1 MNGLFQ
7 LLTEFQTIVLF
18 WGPTTYTLS
27 ETQIF
32 APENGWLEDQILL
45 KKAPKFSGA
54 TVDGSEIRRL
64 DPRKFNTSPE
74 KNDGWFEDCF
84 PFEFR

>member
-45 KKAPKFSGA
+45 KKAP
-54 TVDGSEIRRL
+54 VDGSEIRRSH
-64 DPRKFNTSPE
+64 PGKFNSSPE